1 MRSAGHSL
9 LRSKS
14 GSTPMTWRKTKS
26 GAPTALYPCDHFHSD
41 WRKKRSLESKT
52 LLVQL
57 SPAPEPHIEETGALS
72 KTSERCRRTYL
83 PSDSHCTVGNHET
96 LDCVVTNTCVLPVV
110 VPFPVTITTPLNP
123 VEALLITKLPFS
135 ITIKPLALGL

>member
-1 MRSAGHSL
+1 MRR
-9 LRSKS
+9 LRS
-14 GSTPMTWRKTKS
+14 TLVIT
-26 GAPTALYPCDHFHSD
+26 YHFD

-83 PSDSHCTVGNHET
+83 ASDSHCTVGNHET
-96 LDCVVTNTCVLPVV
+96 LDCVVTNTCVIAGCSSIPCNDNDTVKSSRGV
-110 VPFPVTITTPLNP
+110 ADHEVTVLYNY
-123 VEALLITKLPFS
+123 
-135 ITIKPLALGL
+135 